1 MCILPWCC
9 EREICTIQAK
19 IRRKSGYRKLNDSVW
34 RPRKKSEQVHCCS
47 INRTKT
53 IVSSGSK
60 SLKSTA
66 ARLSVV
72 SMVRGTSAFTGRKI
86 WITLRISMN
95 VLVICTQL
103 CVGTVSTRG
112 PFLQYLCIHMAL
124 ISCSTLHCYVL
135 HLCLF
140 HASRSH
146 ITETCICCETEFESV
161 RSLKDGRVGRM
172 GVRW

>member
-1 MCILPWCC
+1 M
-9 EREICTIQAK
+9 
-19 IRRKSGYRKLNDSVW
+19 
-34 RPRKKSEQVHCCS
+34 
-47 INRTKT
+47 

-72 SMVRGTSAFTGRKI
+72 SMVRGTSAF
-86 WITLRISMN
+86 
-95 VLVICTQL
+95 
-103 CVGTVSTRG
+103 STRG

-146 ITETCICCETEFESV
+146 VTETCICCETEFESV